1 MKIFS
6 EPIKRND
13 DTMHISDL
21 KWNTGLADII
31 LKGLQELNQDI
42 GNINDNFKN
51 GSYQARNKR
60 YL

>member
-1 MKIFS
+1 
-6 EPIKRND
+6 
-13 DTMHISDL
+13 MHISDL
-21 KWNTGLADII
+21 EWSTGLADII

-42 GNINDNFKN
+42 GNINDNLKN

>member
-1 MKIFS
+1 
-6 EPIKRND
+6 
-13 DTMHISDL
+13 MHISDL